1 MDEKTQQ
8 LLISLIE
15 TVRENSFDICFCLE
29 ILKQDPNVAKLYEIS
44 KAKFDEQLAEKNNNI
59 NEEKGE

>member
-8 LLISLIE
+8 LLIDLIK
-15 TVRENSFDICFCLE
+15 TVRENSFDIRFCLE
-29 ILKQDPNVAKLYEIS
+29 VLKQDLNAAKLYEIS